1 MIVINYDIYYFIEMG
16 DTVVVYVAG
25 HEIGRGCTTSNGHV
39 THNQQTYLSVKDFY
53 TDVIQHA
60 LTMKFEN
67 CQMNK
72 IQYNFI
78 PFNK

>member
-1 MIVINYDIYYFIEMG
+1 MG
-16 DTVVVYVAG
+16 DTVIVYVAG
-25 HEIGRGCTTSNGHV
+25 QEMGRGCATSKGYV

-53 TDVIQHA
+53 TDMIQHT

-72 IQYNFI
+72 KQYNYCYRLI
-78 PFNK
+78 AMIAE